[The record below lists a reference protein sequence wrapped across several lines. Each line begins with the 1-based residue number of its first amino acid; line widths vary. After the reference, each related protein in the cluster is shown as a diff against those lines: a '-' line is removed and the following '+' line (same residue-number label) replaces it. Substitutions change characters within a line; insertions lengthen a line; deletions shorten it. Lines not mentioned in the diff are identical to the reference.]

1 MKKNVLVT
9 VVFALVFLAGLSVML
24 YPKVSNYLNS
34 LSQSQVIAS
43 YKEALAN
50 LSEEDYSEIIQAAQE
65 YNRKLMYN
73 QHRFKMTDEE
83 HAEYFTMLNFTGTG
97 IIGTIEVEML
107 NINLPIY
114 LGTREEILQV
124 GAGHLEGSSLPIGG
138 PGVHSVITGHRG
150 LPSSTL
156 FTHADR
162 LDIGDMIVLN
172 ILKEK
177 LHYQID
183 HIVIVDPGN
192 FDYLG
197 IDANE
202 DYCTLITCTPYGIN
216 SHRMLIRGIRVF
228 PEEGAALAARRAP
241 TEEAKQLNRYAQ
253 YGISTIPAILLTVM
267 FSLVRSAVTK
277 SKQKKPAVP
286 ASALRKAQAPLQI
299 KKVSDV

>member
-9 VVFALVFLAGLSVML
+9 VVFALVFLTGLSVML

-34 LSQSQVIAS
+34 MSQSQVIAS

-50 LSEEDYSEIIQAAQE
+50 LSEEDYSEILEAAQE

-73 QHRFKMTDEE
+73 RHRFKMTDEE
-83 HAEYFTMLNFTGTG
+83 FAEYFTLLNFTGTG

-124 GAGHLEGSSLPIGG
+124 GTGHLEGSSLPIGG

-162 LDIGDMIVLN
+162 LETGDMIVLN

-183 HIVIVDPGN
+183 RIVTVDPGN

-197 IDANE
+197 IDQND
-202 DYCTLITCTPYGIN
+202 DYCTLLTCTPYGIN
-216 SHRMLIRGIRVF
+216 SHRMLLRGVRVF
-228 PEEGAALAARRAP
+228 PEEGAALAVRRAP
-241 TEEAKQLNRYAQ
+241 AEEAKQFSRYAQ
-253 YGISTIPAILLTVM
+253 YGFSAIPAVLLTIM
-267 FSLVRSAVTK
+267 FSLVKSAVFK
-277 SKQKKPAVP
+277 PNKKKPMA
-286 ASALRKAQAPLQI
+286 APQI
-299 KKVSDV
+299 KKVSEV